1 MLNEIKLNMNE
12 MPYPP
17 SRKVLEA
24 AQKGLSNL
32 NRYADPKD
40 LELLRELMAD
50 YSGVSK
56 RHIILSSGS
65 DLLLR
70 EIIYTFAKGRNIIV
84 VSPSFFPTLQAAKQF
99 ATKLTRIRLRLP
111 EFNLNPELLI
121 NELKEPCLLVID
133 NPNNPTGKILMDKEM
148 FEAVI
153 KNKNVLLVIDEAYYE
168 FSGITFADMVKEHAN
183 LAIVRTLDKAF
194 GLSGARIGY
203 IIAGDDFLDNFS
215 TFYAFLPQ
223 PSLFAAIEAMR
234 NPGYVKKNLE
244 LIIKEK
250 ERVIS
255 KLEET
260 KLQVYPSSA
269 NFFLIKTKILY
280 LARKLKD
287 RGILVFDLS
296 SQWLSGYIRV
306 SVGTPEENNIF
317 LSVIKEILEA
327 NYQGKGERD
336 EL

>member
-17 SRKVLEA
+17 SRKVLKA

-32 NRYADPKD
+32 NRYANPKD
-40 LELLRELMAD
+40 LELLRELLAN

-168 FSGITFADMVKEHAN
+168 FSGVTFADMVEEHAN

-203 IIAGDDFLDNFS
+203 IIVGDDFLDNFS
-215 TFYAFLPQ
+215 SFYSFLPQ

-244 LIIKEK
+244 LINKEK

-255 KLEET
+255 KIKET

-269 NFFLIKTKILY
+269 NFFLIKTKILD
-280 LARKLKD
+280 LARELKD

-317 LSVIKEILEA
+317 ISSLKEILETHHQ
-327 NYQGKGERD
+327 NKM
-336 EL
+336 